1 MKFNMIAVLL
11 VAGLGVVSCQDAKV
25 SKSDF
30 KTQKDSVSYAI
41 GADIG
46 KNLKMNELDVD
57 LKMLYMGMKDAIVDS
72 NTVLTEDEMQD
83 VMVRYQT
90 ELMAKKDEKNQVIG
104 KTNKE
109 AGEKFLADN
118 AKKEGVVTL
127 PSGLQYK
134 VITKGNGASPKATD
148 KVTTHY
154 RGSLIDGTVF
164 DESYQ
169 RGEPIEFPVNGV
181 IAGWTE
187 VLQLMKVGDK
197 WEVYIPSNLAYGD
210 RGAGAAIGPNATLI
224 FTIELLKVN

>member
-11 VAGLGVVSCQDAKV
+11 VAGLGVVSCQDTKV

-30 KTQKDSVSYAI
+30 KTQKDSVSYSI

-46 KNLKMNELDVD
+46 KNLKMNDLDVE
-57 LKMLYMGMKDAIVDS
+57 LKMLYMGMRDAMLDS
-72 NTVLTEDEMQD
+72 VTVLTEEEMQD
-83 VMVRYQT
+83 CMVRYQT